1 MKKFLL
7 LMLTLLMSMSI
18 FAAEAPDLFVRK
30 IADEVFE
37 ILKTD
42 KDLKAGNKEKAYK
55 ITEEKILPY
64 FDFDRISKLV
74 LGKAWPAATKDEQEA
89 FKKEFKTMLVK
100 TYGSAL
106 LKFKDQ
112 TLNYKPTRFQPSDE
126 EVLVKTEILKSG
138 APPLPIDYM
147 LEKDGDSWKVFDII
161 IEGVSLV
168 TNFRGQFG
176 NEIKQNGI
184 ASLISKL
191 AEKNADSDK
200 VKSNK

>member
-7 LMLTLLMSMSI
+7 IILALVMSI
-18 FAAEAPDLFVRK
+18 TVSAAEAPDLFVKK

-74 LGKAWPAATKDEQEA
+74 LGKAWQAATKDEQEA
-89 FKKEFKTMLVK
+89 FKKEFRTMLVK

-200 VKSNK
+200 AKSNK

>member
-7 LMLTLLMSMSI
+7 FILTLLMSMSI

-89 FKKEFKTMLVK
+89 FKKEFRTMLVK

-184 ASLISKL
+184 ASLISKH

-200 VKSNK
+200 AKSNK

>member
-42 KDLKAGNKEKAYK
+42 KALKAGNKEKAYK

>member
-1 MKKFLL
+1 MKKFFVLF
-7 LMLTLLMSMSI
+7 LTLLMSMSI
-18 FAAEAPDLFVRK
+18 FATEAPDFFVKK

-37 ILKTD
+37 ILKMD

-89 FKKEFKTMLVK
+89 FKKEFRTLLLK
-100 TYGSAL
+100 TYGGAL

-112 TLNYKPTRFQPSDE
+112 TLNCKASRYQPSDE

-176 NEIKQNGI
+176 NEIKHNGL

-191 AEKNADSDK
+191 AEKNASSDK

>member
-7 LMLTLLMSMSI
+7 LILTLLMSMSI

-74 LGKAWPAATKDEQEA
+74 LGKAWTAATKDEQEA

-200 VKSNK
+200 AKSNK

>member
-7 LMLTLLMSMSI
+7 LILTLLMSISI

-89 FKKEFKTMLVK
+89 FKKEFRTMLVK

-200 VKSNK
+200 AKSNK

>member
-1 MKKFLL
+1 
-7 LMLTLLMSMSI
+7 MSMSI

-89 FKKEFKTMLVK
+89 FKKEFRTMLVK

-200 VKSNK
+200 AKSNK

>member
-7 LMLTLLMSMSI
+7 MVLSLMMSLSI
-18 FAAEAPDLFVRK
+18 FAGESPDLFVK
-30 IADEVFE
+30 KTADEIFE

-55 ITEEKILPY
+55 ITEEKIVPY

-74 LGKAWPAATKDEQEA
+74 LGKAWPAATKEEQEA
-89 FKKEFKTMLVK
+89 FKKEFRTMLVK

-112 TLNYKPTRFQPSDE
+112 TLSYKPTRFEPTDE
-126 EVLVKTEILKSG
+126 EVLVKTEILHPG

-147 LEKDGDSWKVFDII
+147 LEKDGNSWKVFDII

-168 TNFRGQFG
+168 TNYRGQFG
-176 NEIKQNGI
+176 NEIRQNGM

-191 AEKNADSDK
+191 AEKNASFDK
-200 VKSNK
+200 ATANK

>member
-7 LMLTLLMSMSI
+7 LILTILMSMGI
-18 FAAEAPDLFVRK
+18 FAAEAPDLFVKK
-30 IADEVFE
+30 ISDEVFE

-55 ITEEKILPY
+55 ISEEKILPY

-74 LGKAWPAATKDEQEA
+74 LGKAWLIATKDEQEA
-89 FKKEFKTMLVK
+89 FKKEFRTMIVK
-100 TYGSAL
+100 TYGGAL

-126 EVLVKTEILKSG
+126 EVLVKTEILKPG

-184 ASLISKL
+184 ASLILKL

-200 VKSNK
+200 VKPNK

>member
-1 MKKFLL
+1 
-7 LMLTLLMSMSI
+7 MSI
-18 FAAEAPDLFVRK
+18 TVSAAEAPDLFVKK

-74 LGKAWPAATKDEQEA
+74 LGKAWPAASKEEQEA
-89 FKKEFKTMLVK
+89 FKKEFRLMIIK

-126 EVLVKTEILKSG
+126 EVLVRTEILQSG

-147 LEKDGDSWKVFDII
+147 LEKDGSSWRVFDII

-168 TNFRGQFG
+168 TNYRGQFG

-184 ASLISKL
+184 ASLITKL
-191 AEKNADSDK
+191 AEKNADFGK
-200 VKSNK
+200 ATANK

>member
-7 LMLTLLMSMSI
+7 FILTLLMSMSI

-89 FKKEFKTMLVK
+89 FKKEFRTMLVK

-112 TLNYKPTRFQPSDE
+112 TLNYKPTRYQPLDE

-200 VKSNK
+200 AKSNK

>member
-7 LMLTLLMSMSI
+7 IILALVMSI
-18 FAAEAPDLFVRK
+18 TVSAAEAPDLFVKK

-74 LGKAWPAATKDEQEA
+74 LGKAWPAASKEEQEA
-89 FKKEFKTMLVK
+89 FKKEFRLMIIK

-126 EVLVKTEILKSG
+126 EVLVRTEILQSG

-147 LEKDGDSWKVFDII
+147 LEKDGSSWRVFDII

-168 TNFRGQFG
+168 TNYRGQFG
-176 NEIKQNGI
+176 NEIKQM
-184 ASLISKL
+184 
-191 AEKNADSDK
+191 
-200 VKSNK
+200 V

>member
-7 LMLTLLMSMSI
+7 LILTLLMSMSI

-89 FKKEFKTMLVK
+89 FKKEFRTMLVK

-200 VKSNK
+200 AKSNK

>member
-7 LMLTLLMSMSI
+7 MILSLIMSVSI
-18 FAAEAPDLFVRK
+18 FAGEAPDLFVK
-30 IADEVFE
+30 KTADEIFE

-64 FDFDRISKLV
+64 FDFERISKLV
-74 LGKAWPAATKDEQEA
+74 LGKAYPAATKEEQEA
-89 FKKEFKTMLVK
+89 FKKEFRTMLVK

-112 TLNYKPTRFQPSDE
+112 TLSYKPTRFEPTDE
-126 EVLVKTEILKSG
+126 EVLVKTEILQPG

-147 LEKDGDSWKVFDII
+147 LEKDGNSWKVFDII

-168 TNFRGQFG
+168 TNYRGQFG
-176 NEIKQNGI
+176 NEIRQNGM

-191 AEKNADSDK
+191 AEKNASFDK
-200 VKSNK
+200 ATANK

>member
-7 LMLTLLMSMSI
+7 FILTLLMSMSI

-89 FKKEFKTMLVK
+89 FKKEFRTMLVK

-200 VKSNK
+200 AKSNK

>member
-7 LMLTLLMSMSI
+7 IILALVMSI
-18 FAAEAPDLFVRK
+18 TVSAAEAPDLFVKK

-74 LGKAWPAATKDEQEA
+74 LGKAWPAASKEEQEA
-89 FKKEFKTMLVK
+89 FKKEFRLMIIK

-126 EVLVKTEILKSG
+126 EVLVRTEILQSG

-147 LEKDGDSWKVFDII
+147 LEKDGSSWRVFDII

-168 TNFRGQFG
+168 TNYRGQFG

-184 ASLISKL
+184 ASLITKL
-191 AEKNADSDK
+191 AEKNADFGK
-200 VKSNK
+200 ATANK

>member
-7 LMLTLLMSMSI
+7 IILALVMSI
-18 FAAEAPDLFVRK
+18 TVSAAEAPDLFVKK

-64 FDFDRISKLV
+64 FDFERISKLV
-74 LGKAWPAATKDEQEA
+74 LGKAYPAATKEEQEA
-89 FKKEFKTMLVK
+89 FKKEFRTMLVK

-112 TLNYKPTRFQPSDE
+112 TLSYKPTRFEPTDE
-126 EVLVKTEILKSG
+126 EVLVKTEILQPG

-147 LEKDGDSWKVFDII
+147 LEKDGNSWKVFDII

-168 TNFRGQFG
+168 TNYRGQFG
-176 NEIKQNGI
+176 NEIRQNGM

-191 AEKNADSDK
+191 AEKNASFDK
-200 VKSNK
+200 ATANK

>member
-7 LMLTLLMSMSI
+7 LILTLLMSMSI

-89 FKKEFKTMLVK
+89 FKKEFRTMLVK

-184 ASLISKL
+184 ASLITKL
-191 AEKNADSDK
+191 AEKNADFGK
-200 VKSNK
+200 ATANK

>member
-7 LMLTLLMSMSI
+7 FILTLLMSMSI

-89 FKKEFKTMLVK
+89 FKKEFRTMLVK

>member
-1 MKKFLL
+1 
-7 LMLTLLMSMSI
+7 MSMSI
-18 FAAEAPDLFVRK
+18 FAAEAPDLFVKK

-200 VKSNK
+200 AKSNK

>member
-1 MKKFLL
+1 
-7 LMLTLLMSMSI
+7 MSI

-89 FKKEFKTMLVK
+89 FKKEFRTMLVK

-200 VKSNK
+200 AKSNK

>member
-7 LMLTLLMSMSI
+7 LILTLLMSMSI

-200 VKSNK
+200 AKSNK

>member
-7 LMLTLLMSMSI
+7 LTLSLLISI
-18 FAAEAPDLFVRK
+18 SLFAAEAPDLFVK
-30 IADEVFE
+30 KTADEVFE

-64 FDFDRISKLV
+64 FDFDRIAKLV

-89 FKKEFKTMLVK
+89 FKKEFRTMRVK

-112 TLNYKPTRFQPSDE
+112 KLSYKPTRYEPSDE
-126 EVLVKTEILKSG
+126 EVLVKTEILQPG
-138 APPLPIDYM
+138 VPPLPIDYM
-147 LEKDGDSWKVFDII
+147 LEKDGNSWKVFDIT

-168 TNFRGQFG
+168 TNYRGQFG
-176 NEIKQNGI
+176 NEIRQNGM
-184 ASLISKL
+184 ASLITKL
-191 AEKNADSDK
+191 SEKNANFEKD
-200 VKSNK
+200 NR

>member
-7 LMLTLLMSMSI
+7 LILTLLMSMSI

-30 IADEVFE
+30 ISDEVFE

-74 LGKAWPAATKDEQEA
+74 LGKAWPAASKEEQEA

-200 VKSNK
+200 AKSNK

>member
-7 LMLTLLMSMSI
+7 VILSLLLSMSL
-18 FAAEAPDLFVRK
+18 FAAEAPDAFVK
-30 IADEVFE
+30 KTADEVFE

-55 ITEEKILPY
+55 VTEEKILPY

-74 LGKAWPAATKDEQEA
+74 LGKAYPAASKEEQEG
-89 FKKEFKTMLVK
+89 FKKEFRTMLVK

-112 TLNYKPTRFQPSDE
+112 TLSYKPARYSPTNE
-126 EVLVKTEILKSG
+126 EVLVKTEILQPG

-147 LEKDGDSWKVFDII
+147 LEKDGNSWKVFDII

-168 TNFRGQFG
+168 TNYRGQFG
-176 NEIKQNGI
+176 NEIRQNGM
-184 ASLISKL
+184 ASLITKL
-191 AEKNADSDK
+191 AEKNANFEK
-200 VKSNK
+200 TTANK

>member
-7 LMLTLLMSMSI
+7 IILALVMSI
-18 FAAEAPDLFVRK
+18 TVSAAEAPDLFVKK

-74 LGKAWPAATKDEQEA
+74 LGKAWPAASKEEQEA
-89 FKKEFKTMLVK
+89 FKKEFRLMIIK

-126 EVLVKTEILKSG
+126 EVLVRTEILQSG

-147 LEKDGDSWKVFDII
+147 LEKDGSSWRVFDII

-168 TNFRGQFG
+168 TNYRGQFS

-184 ASLISKL
+184 ASLITKL
-191 AEKNADSDK
+191 AEKNADFGK
-200 VKSNK
+200 ATANK

>member
-7 LMLTLLMSMSI
+7 MILSLMMSVSI
-18 FAAEAPDLFVRK
+18 FAGEAPDLFVK
-30 IADEVFE
+30 KTADEIFE

-64 FDFDRISKLV
+64 FDFERISKLV
-74 LGKAWPAATKDEQEA
+74 LGKAYPAATKEEQEA
-89 FKKEFKTMLVK
+89 FKKEFRTMLVK

-112 TLNYKPTRFQPSDE
+112 TLSYKPTRFEPTDE
-126 EVLVKTEILKSG
+126 EVLVKTEILQPG

-147 LEKDGDSWKVFDII
+147 LEKDGKFLESF
-161 IEGVSLV
+161 
-168 TNFRGQFG
+168 
-176 NEIKQNGI
+176 
-184 ASLISKL
+184 
-191 AEKNADSDK
+191 
-200 VKSNK
+200 

>member
-7 LMLTLLMSMSI
+7 MILSLIMSVSI
-18 FAAEAPDLFVRK
+18 FAGEAPDLFVK
-30 IADEVFE
+30 KTADEIFE

-64 FDFDRISKLV
+64 FDFERISKLV
-74 LGKAWPAATKDEQEA
+74 LGKAYPAATKEEQEA
-89 FKKEFKTMLVK
+89 FKKEFRTMLVK

-112 TLNYKPTRFQPSDE
+112 TLSYKPTRFEPTDE
-126 EVLVKTEILKSG
+126 EVLVKTEILQPG

-147 LEKDGDSWKVFDII
+147 LEKDGNSWKVFDII

-168 TNFRGQFG
+168 TNYRGQFG
-176 NEIKQNGI
+176 TEIRQNGM

-191 AEKNADSDK
+191 AEKNASFDK
-200 VKSNK
+200 ATANK

>member
-1 MKKFLL
+1 
-7 LMLTLLMSMSI
+7 MSL
-18 FAAEAPDLFVRK
+18 FAADAPDLFVK
-30 IADEVFE
+30 KTADEIFE

-55 ITEEKILPY
+55 VTEEKILPY

-74 LGKAWPAATKDEQEA
+74 LGKAFNAATKEEQEA
-89 FKKEFKTMLVK
+89 FKKEFRTMLVK

-112 TLNYKPTRFQPSDE
+112 TLSYKPARYEPADE
-126 EVLVKTEILKSG
+126 EVLVKTEILQPG

-147 LEKDGDSWKVFDII
+147 LEKDGNSWKVFDII

-168 TNFRGQFG
+168 TNYRGQFG
-176 NEIKQNGI
+176 NEIRQNGM
-184 ASLISKL
+184 ASLIAKL
-191 AEKNADSDK
+191 AEKNANFDK
-200 VKSNK
+200 TAANK

>member
-7 LMLTLLMSMSI
+7 LILTLLMSMSI

-89 FKKEFKTMLVK
+89 FKKEFRMMLVK

>member
-7 LMLTLLMSMSI
+7 MILSLMMSVSI
-18 FAAEAPDLFVRK
+18 FAGEAPDLFVK
-30 IADEVFE
+30 KTADEIFE

-64 FDFDRISKLV
+64 FDFERISKLV
-74 LGKAWPAATKDEQEA
+74 LGKAYPAATKEEQEA
-89 FKKEFKTMLVK
+89 FKKEFRTMLVK

-112 TLNYKPTRFQPSDE
+112 TLSYKPTRFEPTDE
-126 EVLVKTEILKSG
+126 EVLVKTEILQPG

-147 LEKDGDSWKVFDII
+147 LKKDGNSWKVFDII

-168 TNFRGQFG
+168 TNYRGQFG
-176 NEIKQNGI
+176 NEIRQNGM

-191 AEKNADSDK
+191 AEKNASFDK
-200 VKSNK
+200 ATANK